1 MRVPLN
7 LLQSADRLS
16 SFARELSGAG
26 PRSAAAG
33 STTTPPRADSSL
45 GVPPWY
51 VEARQHL
58 RRHAW
63 ARAQRVLEQTDH
75 HGPSDPAGLDL
86 ASIRAVR
93 RLIRR
98 TAYWPSD
105 VEAHLDLGRAYFD
118 LDLADE
124 ALTEFNL
131 AQRLAPNRYE
141 PFVLAALEYL
151 YRGEY
156 TRALGAWLQARDRN
170 PELPNLDD
178 VLVDLPQ
185 RVG

>member
-75 HGPSDPAGLDL
+75 HGPS
-86 ASIRAVR
+86 
-93 RLIRR
+93 
-98 TAYWPSD
+98 
-105 VEAHLDLGRAYFD
+105 
-118 LDLADE
+118 
-124 ALTEFNL
+124 
-131 AQRLAPNRYE
+131 
-141 PFVLAALEYL
+141 
-151 YRGEY
+151 
-156 TRALGAWLQARDRN
+156 
-170 PELPNLDD
+170 
-178 VLVDLPQ
+178 
-185 RVG
+185 